1 MVTRGGFES
10 DHRGMRT
17 RPSSPEKAY
26 PSRTKAD
33 LESFHTHSD
42 VSESDIFPI
51 KWKYGK
57 GENEDTK
64 MLPRSIPPLTK
75 EEFKEFQKEIQREPS
90 KELVEA
96 LKRAK
101 AVYES
106 KAL

>member
-1 MVTRGGFES
+1 MDRLS
-10 DHRGMRT
+10 DYIEFRHIQLMKHRH
-17 RPSSPEKAY
+17 
-26 PSRTKAD
+26 D
-33 LESFHTHSD
+33 D
-42 VSESDIFPI
+42 DDSE
-51 KWKYGK
+51 
-57 GENEDTK
+57 ETK

-90 KELVEA
+90 KELVET

>member
-1 MVTRGGFES
+1 M
-10 DHRGMRT
+10 
-17 RPSSPEKAY
+17 
-26 PSRTKAD
+26 
-33 LESFHTHSD
+33 
-42 VSESDIFPI
+42 SESDILSI
-51 KWKYGK
+51 KWKCGMRM
-57 GENEDTK
+57 NEETK

-90 KELVEA
+90 KELVET